1 MPKDLHFCR
10 WDMFWKV
17 SCEDSMI
24 EEWLIRAEKRVKAVN
39 EIGFK
44 RLLEEGNAHKSRLMD
59 LGTSGVADG
68 ARVTHLNGRIEE
80 FLHYVKTRM
89 NRSHRIQAFFQSAQT
104 KEVPILAALI
114 ILGLTR

>member
-1 MPKDLHFCR
+1 
-10 WDMFWKV
+10 
-17 SCEDSMI
+17 MI
-24 EEWLIRAEKRVKAVN
+24 EEWLTRAERRVKAVN

-44 RLLEEGNAHKSRLMD
+44 RLLEEGNAHKSRLVE
-59 LGTSGVADG
+59 LGTSGAADG

-104 KEVPILAALI
+104 ELNLLYVTNVSEKTVIIVPVRAPGEVSCNV
-114 ILGLTR
+114 

>member
-1 MPKDLHFCR
+1 
-10 WDMFWKV
+10 
-17 SCEDSMI
+17 
-24 EEWLIRAEKRVKAVN
+24 
-39 EIGFK
+39 
-44 RLLEEGNAHKSRLMD
+44 MD

-104 KEVPILAALI
+104 VSTLLVVLVSLSFSRSLRMEWFPFCVPTSPDLNPSSGCGSNHLCAVAVAIL
-114 ILGLTR
+114 